1 MATIGNRGKWAE
13 GRVKAFLKKHESASF
28 THHRFPDAR
37 AGSMVVSP
45 CDFMFIRSGVLT
57 LLEVKEV
64 NHPFRLPHK
73 NFSPDQVARMRSWQS
88 AGARAYVVV
97 AFNTGRWRGLPLD
110 YFMIRTGGSWNMEA
124 VPDYTEKEVLD
135 AAILQQY

>member
-13 GRVKAFLKKHESASF
+13 GRVKLFLKKYESVSF

-45 CDFMFIRSGVLT
+45 CDFMFIRHGLLT

-64 NHPFRLPHK
+64 QHTFRLPHK
-73 NFSPDQVARMRSWQS
+73 NFSPDQVARMRAWHS
-88 AGARAYVVV
+88 AGARAYVLV
-97 AFNTGRWRGLPLD
+97 AFRLSGMWRLAPIDFFLH
-110 YFMIRTGGSWNMEA
+110 REGGSWDMTRFPEQ
-124 VPDYTEKEVLD
+124 TEQQVFN
-135 AAILQQY
+135 ATIL